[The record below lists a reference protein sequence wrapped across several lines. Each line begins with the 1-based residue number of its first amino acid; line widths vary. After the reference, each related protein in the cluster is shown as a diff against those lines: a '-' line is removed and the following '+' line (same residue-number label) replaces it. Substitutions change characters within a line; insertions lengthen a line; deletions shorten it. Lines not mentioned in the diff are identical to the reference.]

1 MPTDPTARFSNR
13 VDDYVRY
20 RPSYPAGVLEILR
33 AEVGLTPASIIA
45 DVGSGTGISAEL
57 FLRNGNT
64 VYAVEPNDAMRH
76 AAERLLGGY
85 HAFHSVNG
93 RAEATTLPDASIDLS
108 LAAQAFHWFDVPKA
122 RAEWQRIL
130 RPDGW
135 AVLVWNTRR
144 TDTSP
149 FLRAFEAL
157 LQRFGTD
164 YRDVVHTNISA
175 DSLQAF
181 YGGAHYVK
189 KTLDHHQELDQD
201 GIRGRLLSSSYAP
214 AAGHPNHEP
223 MPAELERIVAEHGRE
238 GWVRVEYETEV
249 YVGRVNGERRG
260 VTSDR

>member
-149 FLRAFEAL
+149 FLRAFVA
-157 LQRFGTD
+157 GACAK
-164 YRDVVHTNISA
+164 HN
-175 DSLQAF
+175 SL
-181 YGGAHYVK
+181 
-189 KTLDHHQELDQD
+189 
-201 GIRGRLLSSSYAP
+201 P
-214 AAGHPNHEP
+214 
-223 MPAELERIVAEHGRE
+223 
-238 GWVRVEYETEV
+238 
-249 YVGRVNGERRG
+249 
-260 VTSDR
+260 